1 MGPSLQKKR
10 QIAFRTKYVFQGHNN
25 SNDET
30 LTVGSKYL
38 MFSREKDN
46 VAIGVVYKC
55 ITLDR

>member
-10 QIAFRTKYVFQGHNN
+10 QIVFRTKHVFQGHNN
-25 SNDET
+25 SEDET

-46 VAIGVVYKC
+46 VDVVVVVYKGE
-55 ITLDR
+55 L